1 MFFPGDYIQPLYE
14 VDCITTFSRQRPNA
28 LFIPLPLTVYP
39 SQIFKVYDC
48 QYSKSHKSWH
58 LTFTI
63 VGDDSLGFIESQ
75 GNHFKKITDPDTLA
89 NLKVLYE

>member
-1 MFFPGDYIQPLYE
+1 MFFPGDYIQPIYE
-14 VDCITTFSRQRPNA
+14 VDCVTTHAYGSGQKVF
-28 LFIPLPLTVYP
+28 LPLPITLYP
-39 SQIFKVYDC
+39 DQIFKVYDC

-75 GNHFKKITDPDTLA
+75 GNHFKKITDPDTLESI
-89 NLKVLYE
+89 KVLYE